1 MDPSTNQEERT
12 IGEYGSTEISGCFY
26 ISIHPK
32 RPFHGQ
38 NYEMKT
44 PIHKKSRF
52 YVQGWHKAGR
62 AALGLS
68 CGACFEELAG
78 VFASS
83 SALLLAKIETSLK
96 IRIKDNSELLS
107 CY

>member
-12 IGEYGSTEISGCFY
+12 IGKCGSTEISGCCY

-32 RPFHGQ
+32 RPLHGQ
-38 NYEMKT
+38 NYEMKA

-52 YVQGWHKAGR
+52 YGQGWHKAGG
-62 AALGLS
+62 ASPLGVAH
-68 CGACFEELAG
+68 GACFEELAG

-83 SALLLAKIETSLK
+83 GALL
-96 IRIKDNSELLS
+96 
-107 CY
+107 